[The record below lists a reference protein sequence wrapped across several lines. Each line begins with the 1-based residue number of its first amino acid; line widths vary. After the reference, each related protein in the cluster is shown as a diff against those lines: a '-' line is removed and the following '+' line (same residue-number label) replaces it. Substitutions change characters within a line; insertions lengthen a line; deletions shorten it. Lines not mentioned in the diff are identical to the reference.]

1 MALRDCSSVVWEVL
15 FFFVLFCNVSVV
27 SIVLVETTVVYNLI
41 QSDEQNSWGIPKK
54 KLVRKKEQK
63 PDNNNVCNDMTIGTY
78 LFFVVV
84 CKTCLCCLGVSFVL
98 VGLGS
103 DGRSHVTLLLQWM
116 KLTKQLSHTKYICF
130 PDYANHCFWKSKWRK
145 WATQKKHTHKNQNMQ
160 IRSLSDGLETCYVC

>member
-15 FFFVLFCNVSVV
+15 FFVLFCNVSVV

-54 KLVRKKEQK
+54 NLYEKKNKKQTTTMFA
-63 PDNNNVCNDMTIGTY
+63 MTWQLEPTF
-78 LFFVVV
+78 FFVVV

-103 DGRSHVTLLLQWM
+103 DGRSHFTLLSQWM

-130 PDYANHCFWKSKWRK
+130 PDYANHCFWTSKWRK
-145 WATQKKHTHKNQNMQ
+145 WATQKKYTHKNQNMQ